1 MNYIDIIIISIMLFF
16 IIKGFIKGFTREIMG
31 ILSFIIAFYA
41 ALSQMKMAANIL
53 NGYFHNY
60 SISLI
65 VGYIAVFLF
74 VFIIIH
80 MIAKAL
86 TKLLHATSLG
96 WLNRLGGGVFGFLFG
111 GMLIALLVALL
122 SLTPLTAKI
131 PPGKSNS
138 KLYPYFERV
147 APRVFD
153 VYLKLIPNSQSLL
166 NDVTGKVISEKL
178 MKSGMSVDNIDNIL
192 QNEKIGNILQ
202 GKNLQ
207 DILQN
212 KDILEK
218 LDISKLLDNFKGAD
232 LKLLGN
238 AAGKDS
244 AGNGVYKELFDQL
257 NIGKG
262 EQQTIEEMIKDRRK
276 K

>member
-1 MNYIDIIIISIMLFF
+1 MLFF

-80 MIAKAL
+80 MIAKAI
-86 TKLLHATSLG
+86 TKLLQIVSLG
-96 WLNRLGGGVFGFLFG
+96 WLNRLAGGVFGFLFG
-111 GMLIALLVALL
+111 GMLISLLVALL

-131 PPGKSNS
+131 PPGKNNS
-138 KLYPYFERV
+138 KLYPYFQKI
-147 APRVFD
+147 APRIFD

-166 NDVTGKVISEKL
+166 NDITGKVLSEKL
-178 MKSGMSVDNIDNIL
+178 MKSGMGVDNIDNIL
-192 QNEKIGNILQ
+192 QNEEISKILQ
-202 GKNLQ
+202 GK
-207 DILQN
+207 DIKDLLQN
-212 KDILEK
+212 KDLMK
-218 LDISKLLDNFKGAD
+218 NLDINKLLDNLKGTD
-232 LKLLGN
+232 LKSSGT

-244 AGNGVYKELFDQL
+244 VLIKQLFDQL
-257 NIGKG
+257 NLGKG
-262 EQQTIEEMIKDRRK
+262 EQKTIEEMIKGSRK